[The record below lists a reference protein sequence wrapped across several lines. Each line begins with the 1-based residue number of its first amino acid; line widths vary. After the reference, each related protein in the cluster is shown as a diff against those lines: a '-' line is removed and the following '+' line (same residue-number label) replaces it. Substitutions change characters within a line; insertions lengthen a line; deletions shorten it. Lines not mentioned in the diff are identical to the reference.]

1 MVDALDE
8 TIPTS
13 RRDFWIE
20 ITDSQLKFVGH
31 KCDTSEHILDGA
43 RLTFEVLTYSTPLKS
58 AALNY
63 QLMPILLERGV
74 KGKVFERLLENDLTE
89 KVTVLESAMDS
100 GLLLRKWNQENSSTS
115 VERIRS
121 PTLEFQGGLP
131 ALAPDTINWLVEV
144 YIIHSISILA
154 WLTYGSMALSRNLAV
169 C

>member
-1 MVDALDE
+1 MIDTLDE
-8 TIPTS
+8 KIS
-13 RRDFWIE
+13 ASKRDFWIE

-31 KCDTSEHILDGA
+31 KCDISEDASDTA
-43 RLTFEVLTYSTPLKS
+43 RLTFEVHAYSTPLTS
-58 AALNY
+58 TSLNY

-121 PTLEFQGGLP
+121 PALEFQGGLP
-131 ALAPDTINWLVEV
+131 AYSSDTINWLVEV
-144 YIIHSISILA
+144 YIL
-154 WLTYGSMALSRNLAV
+154 MQ
-169 C
+169 